1 MGDAAT
7 NALKKGSLE
16 MLVLALLEDG
26 PRHGYEISK
35 LIEERSERTLR
46 YHVASLYP
54 TLYGLERRG
63 LVQGTWGVAKSG
75 RKRRCYRLTQAGRR
89 VLAEQR
95 SRWRAFSNA
104 IERIVKV
111 RYA

>member
-1 MGDAAT
+1 MGDAAS

-63 LVQGTWGVAKSG
+63 LVQGAWGVAKSG
-75 RKRRCYRLTQAGRR
+75 RKRRCYRLTRGGRR

-95 SRWRAFSNA
+95 SRWRAFSQA

>member
-1 MGDAAT
+1 
-7 NALKKGSLE
+7 

-26 PRHGYEISK
+26 QRHGYEISK
-35 LIEERSERTLR
+35 LIEQRSENTLR

-63 LVQGTWGVAKSG
+63 LVQGTWGVAKNG
-75 RKRRCYRLTQAGRR
+75 RKRRCYRLTQSGRR

-95 SRWRAFSNA
+95 SQWQAFSRA
-104 IERIVKV
+104 IDRIVKV

>member
-1 MGDAAT
+1 MR
-7 NALKKGSLE
+7 KGSLD

-46 YHVASLYP
+46 FHVASLYP
-54 TLYGLERRG
+54 ALYGLERRG
-63 LVQGTWGVAKSG
+63 LVQGTWGVAKNG
-75 RKRRCYRLTQAGRR
+75 RKRRCYRLTASGRR

-95 SRWRAFSNA
+95 SHWREFSRA
-104 IERIVKV
+104 IDRIAKV

>member
-1 MGDAAT
+1 MGDTAT

-26 PRHGYEISK
+26 PRHGYELSK

-63 LVQGTWGVAKSG
+63 LVRGAWGVAKNG
-75 RKRRCYRLTQAGRR
+75 RKRRCYRLTSAGRR

-95 SRWRAFSNA
+95 SRWRAFSDA

>member
-1 MGDAAT
+1 
-7 NALKKGSLE
+7 
-16 MLVLALLEDG
+16 LALLEDG

-46 YHVASLYP
+46 FHVASLYP
-54 TLYGLERRG
+54 ALYGLERRG
-63 LVQGTWGVAKSG
+63 LVQGSWGVAKNG

-89 VLAEQR
+89 ALADQR
-95 SRWRAFSNA
+95 SRWRTFSRA
-104 IERIVKV
+104 IDRIAKV

>member
-1 MGDAAT
+1 MG

-16 MLVLALLEDG
+16 MLVLALLEDR
-26 PRHGYEISK
+26 PRHGYELGK
-35 LIEERSERTLR
+35 LIEQRSERALR

-63 LVQGTWGVAKSG
+63 LVQGAWGVAKNG
-75 RKRRCYRLTQAGRR
+75 RKRRCYRLTRAGRR
-89 VLAEQR
+89 VLAEHR
-95 SRWRAFSNA
+95 SRWRAFSDA